1 MSKILRYA
9 MNVLAVRDHSETEL
23 RRKIAAFL
31 YSPSE
36 ENGDDSIAVD
46 QEIERTIAYC
56 AEYGWLDDQRF
67 AQRYISSRSRKGYGA
82 QRIRSEL
89 SQKGVDKSTQSEA
102 LRRSDVDWYQLAQQV
117 AERKF
122 GHPLPAEWKE
132 KAKVQR
138 YLLYRGFSH
147 DEIQSLYTNF
157 SD

>member
-31 YSPSE
+31 YSSSE

-46 QEIERTIAYC
+46 QEIEQAIAYC
-56 AEYGWLDDQRF
+56 AEYGWLDDKRF
-67 AQRYISSRSRKGYGA
+67 AQRYISSRSRKGYGV

-89 SQKGVDKSTQSEA
+89 SQKGVDKSTQSDA
-102 LRRSDVDWYQLAQQV
+102 LRASDVDWYQLVQQV

-122 GHPLPAEWKE
+122 GYPLPTEWKE